1 MNLDSQSVNPLLS
14 INTDFGEYLSA
25 YTRSYQGHTVDGNL
39 DYAYESDTAVRQK
52 VMGLG
57 GASKLFKAVNSQD
70 ISAEA
75 KHLFMK
81 CDQVG
86 ALKYPEIYDIVKKCS
101 ERLELVVPIVFI
113 REDLDKEL
121 IYSIAS
127 DMIDPCI
134 VMTKKLTQMC
144 SYDELML
151 LIGCE
156 CGRIQNGHCQFNIA
170 YTYLNVNK
178 DCYKPVS
185 RSYPSPVSSQLYS
198 ALSGWVKFGEQ
209 TALRAGIICLDK
221 PGRFLE
227 IITGLYAKGYMDY
240 YGRKLENISKDLD
253 DVTEQLHAMD
263 SRNLVV
269 PQGYSELEKSFL
281 AANEFLYCA
290 TLYDWRKDIDGK
302 ELKIQPVQICDVRTS
317 IIVGNGGHGL

>member
-1 MNLDSQSVNPLLS
+1 MNEVSQTVNPLLA
-14 INTDFGEYLSA
+14 IDTDFEAYLTA
-25 YTRSYQGHTVDGNL
+25 YTRSYKGHMVDGNL
-39 DYAYESDTAVRQK
+39 DYAYESDYAVRQK
-52 VMGLG
+52 IMGLG
-57 GASKLFKAVNSQD
+57 GASKLFKAVNTQD

-86 ALKYPEIYDIVKKCS
+86 PLKYPEIYDMVKKCS
-101 ERLELVVPIVFI
+101 ERLEMVVPIVFI
-113 REDLDKEL
+113 REDYDKAL

-134 VMTKKLTQMC
+134 VITKSLVQMC
-144 SYDELML
+144 ASEELML

-170 YTYLNVNK
+170 YTYLNINK
-178 DCYKPVS
+178 DCYKPVTV
-185 RSYPSPVSSQLYS
+185 SYTSPVSSQFHK

-209 TALRAGIICLDK
+209 TAYRAGMICLDK

-227 IITGLYAKGYMDY
+227 LMTGLYKKGYVDF
-240 YGRKLENISKDLD
+240 YGRKQETFSKDLD
-253 DVTEQLHAMD
+253 EISGVLHTMD
-263 SRNLVV
+263 SRNLKVDENLTEIER
-269 PQGYSELEKSFL
+269 SIL

-290 TLYDWRKDIDGK
+290 TLYDWRNDIDGK
-302 ELKIQPVQICDVRTS
+302 EQKIQPVQICDVRTS
-317 IIVGNGGHGL
+317 MIVGNGGRS